1 MKENLLRIRQT
12 GSAGGVTQH
21 KRDAMGCDVDQG
33 KPVVELNGKTKTQ
46 QRKWALFCP
55 ALGGNK

>member
-33 KPVVELNGKTKTQ
+33 KPVVELNGKTK
-46 QRKWALFCP
+46 
-55 ALGGNK
+55 NKAQKMGVVLPGSGRQ